1 MRCKNIRRGCRPRRP
16 EGGASKA
23 RLDAPDTAAGAL
35 APSLSLELCD
45 AESRCRFSARV
56 RLWAQHRPGAA
67 PQPIGVPNAP
77 TGRGGGVPGWH
88 FPWLGCERAFS
99 ALHHL
104 TSKESLTRKGRCRAV
119 AAGVYPRFPQLCAG
133 GGRRRPSRGRP
144 TRTQVENGGVL
155 NFKRQCRQLC

>member
-45 AESRCRFSARV
+45 AESQCRFSARV
-56 RLWAQHRPGAA
+56 GLWAQRRPGAA

-77 TGRGGGVPGWH
+77 TGWGGGVPGWH

-104 TSKESLTRKGRCRAV
+104 KGEPNAEGSLQGCGSWRLSPISPALR
-119 AAGVYPRFPQLCAG
+119 
-133 GGRRRPSRGRP
+133 GRRPTPPVSGSPNADPSRKW
-144 TRTQVENGGVL
+144 GVL